1 MAKAKVT
8 KSADPSPAVVSID
21 VTTGTATWRKKG
33 ARYYAFSAQDEHG
46 KQGVIERTLEGTVT
60 NSYLRAGAMSHSI
73 SIEVDLKDLEDLKS
87 LIKTAPGFDAKAY
100 RWPFKGTVVRLNSR
114 KDLSSEYKCVWNGV
128 GIDWTDV
135 DQRKRI
141 TADKVKHGRS
151 VIVEYTP
158 VPYDGKEA
166 DDESD
171 GFEGGCSLQL
181 LSIGVLDDD
190 GSEKFDFDSPQKRRR
205 MAD

>member
-1 MAKAKVT
+1 
-8 KSADPSPAVVSID
+8 
-21 VTTGTATWRKKG
+21 
-33 ARYYAFSAQDEHG
+33 
-46 KQGVIERTLEGTVT
+46 VT
-60 NSYLRAGAMSHSI
+60 NSYLRASAMSHSI
-73 SIEVDLKDLEDLKS
+73 SIEVDPKDLEDLKS
-87 LIKTAPGFDAKAY
+87 FIKMAPGFDATAY
-100 RWPFKGTVVRLNSR
+100 RWPFNGTVVKLNSR
-114 KDLSSEYKCVWNGV
+114 KDLLSEYKRVWNGV

-141 TADKVKHGRS
+141 ATDEVKEGRF
-151 VIVEYTP
+151 VVVEYTP

-166 DDESD
+166 DNESD

-181 LSIGVLDDD
+181 LSIGVLDND